1 MDSRNL
7 LPFIFLLIYL
17 IPYILFILTLQNTLK
32 VILPENRRMSPGNVW
47 LIIIPLFGFIWQF
60 IVVSKIA
67 DSIKAECIR
76 LNILIETNRP
86 TYTIGLIYCISC
98 VLFLIPLLKLIGSFA
113 VILTMIL
120 YWIKVNEYKKLL
132 IANKDNY
139 LLDAEK
145 EIFHT

>member
-1 MDSRNL
+1 
-7 LPFIFLLIYL
+7 
-17 IPYILFILTLQNTLK
+17 
-32 VILPENRRMSPGNVW
+32 
-47 LIIIPLFGFIWQF
+47 
-60 IVVSKIA
+60 VSKIA